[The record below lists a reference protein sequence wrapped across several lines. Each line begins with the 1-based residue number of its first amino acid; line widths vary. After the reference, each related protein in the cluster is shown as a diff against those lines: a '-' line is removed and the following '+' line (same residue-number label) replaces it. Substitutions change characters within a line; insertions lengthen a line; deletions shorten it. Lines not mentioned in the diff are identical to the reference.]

1 MTLRRHPPRSSRV
14 LPEKTRYLRRLTFLG
29 GGMLVASLILLLQLV
44 RLQILNHER
53 YHRLA
58 VGNRT
63 RLVPIL
69 PPRGIIYDR
78 RGVVLAENIPSYALE
93 IRRDRARDLAG
104 EIHGLAR
111 AVRIPKRDRQR
122 FWRLV
127 RVTPPYQPV
136 PLREDLGASDVA
148 RLAPLLVRFP
158 GARIVARPRRYYPLW
173 RISAHLVG
181 YVGPI
186 TARQLAHDPGGLYQA
201 DSEVGDAGVEGT
213 FENLLYGIP
222 GYRTIE
228 IDAAGRPIRVLGV
241 RPPTPGASLYLTID
255 ARLQAV
261 AARALGQRAGAV
273 VALNPDT
280 GAVLA
285 MVSHPGYD
293 PNDFVG
299 GIRETAYAT
308 LERDPLKPLFD
319 RAIAGEYAP
328 ASTIKPFISFALL
341 HYGILTPQTTIDCPG
356 TFTIPGTHHVFR
368 DWLPWG
374 HGETNLRKAITQ
386 SVDVFFYRM
395 TFRLGIQRLDHY
407 LPLFGFGRPTGIDL
421 RGERAGVLPSPAWK
435 EATLRRPWYGG
446 DTVISGIGQ
455 GFWLVTPLQL
465 AHAVA
470 ILAAHGRRYVPRIL
484 RAIYNPL
491 AGRRLP
497 VRPQAQ
503 APIRLAHPDRWTMIA
518 RDMHNVVQSPNGT
531 AHNLSADEPYPIAAK
546 TGTSQVGKYRSDFL
560 HVKLPYRERDN
571 AVFIAFAP
579 VLHPRIAVA
588 VIVEHG
594 GDGGLA
600 AGPIAQ
606 KVIDAY
612 LSGYRLP

>member
-1 MTLRRHPPRSSRV
+1 MSLRRFAAHRPRT
-14 LPEKTRYLRRLTFLG
+14 LPEKVRYLRRLAVLT
-29 GGMLVASLILLLQLV
+29 GGMLVAVLILLLQLV
-44 RLQILNHER
+44 RLQILDHTH

-104 EIHGLAR
+104 EITGLAHV
-111 AVRIPKRDRQR
+111 VRIPKRDRRR

-127 RVTPPYQPV
+127 RVTPPYLPI
-136 PLREDLGASDVA
+136 PLREDLSTADVA
-148 RLAPLLVRFP
+148 RLAPRLERFP

-186 TARQLAHDPGGLYQA
+186 SARQLSHDPGGLYQA
-201 DSEVGDAGVEGT
+201 DSEVGDAGVEQT
-213 FENLLYGIP
+213 FETLLYGIP

-228 IDAAGRPIRVLGV
+228 IDAQGRPIRTLGV

-261 AARALGQRAGAV
+261 ASRALGQQAGAV

-293 PNDFVG
+293 PNDFVDG
-299 GIRETAYAT
+299 VRRRTYEALAH
-308 LERDPLKPLFD
+308 DPFKPLFD

-341 HYGILTPQTTIDCPG
+341 HYGILTPRTTIYCPG
-356 TFTIPGTHHVFR
+356 TFVIPGTHHIFR

-374 HGETNLRKAITQ
+374 HGWTDLKKAITQ

-395 TFRLGIQRLDHY
+395 TFRLGIRRLDHY

-421 RGERAGVLPSPAWK
+421 RGERSGVLPSPAWK
-435 EATLRRPWYGG
+435 EATLHRPWYGG
-446 DTVISGIGQ
+446 DTVMSGIGQ
-455 GFWLVTPLQL
+455 GYWLVTPLQL
-465 AHAVA
+465 AHATA
-470 ILAAHGRRYVPRIL
+470 ILAAHGRREVPRIL
-484 RAIYNPL
+484 HAIYDPL
-491 AGRRLP
+491 SGQRIPARARAL
-497 VRPQAQ
+497 

-531 AHNLSADEPYPIAAK
+531 AHNLSADEPYPIAGK
-546 TGTSQVGKYRSDFL
+546 TGTSQVGKYRSDFI

-579 VLHPRIAVA
+579 VLDPKIAVA
-588 VIVEHG
+588 VIIEHG

>member
-1 MTLRRHPPRSSRV
+1 MILRQAPRARPV
-14 LPEKTRYLRRLTFLG
+14 VPEKVRFLRRLSVLVAV
-29 GGMLVASLILLLQLV
+29 MLVSGLVLLLQLV
-44 RLQILNHER
+44 RLEILDYRH

-63 RLVPIL
+63 RLVPLL
-69 PPRGIIYDR
+69 PPRGLIYDR

-93 IRRDRARDLAG
+93 IRRDRARNVAR
-104 EIHGLAR
+104 EIAGLAR
-111 AVRIPKRDRQR
+111 VIRVSKRDERR

-127 RVTPPYQPV
+127 RASPPYQPV
-136 PLREDLGASDVA
+136 PLREDLSRGEVA
-148 RLAPLLVRFP
+148 RLAPALVRFP
-158 GARIVARPRRYYPLW
+158 GVRIVARARRYYPLW

-186 TARQLAHDPGGLYQA
+186 TARQLARDPGGLYQP
-201 DSEVGDAGVEGT
+201 DSEVGDAGVEKA

-222 GYRTIE
+222 GYRTVE
-228 IDAAGRPIRVLGV
+228 INAAGRPIRVLGV
-241 RPPTPGASLYLTID
+241 RPPVPGASLYLTID

-261 AARALGQRAGAV
+261 AARALGKNAGAV
-273 VALNPDT
+273 VALNPRT

-285 MVSHPGYD
+285 MVSHPDYD
-293 PNDFVG
+293 PNDFVD
-299 GIRETAYAT
+299 GISAKTYAA
-308 LERDPLKPLFD
+308 LARDPMKPLFD
-319 RAIAGEYAP
+319 RALAGEYAP

-341 HYGILTPQTTIDCPG
+341 HYGILTPKTTIYCPG
-356 TFTIPGTHHVFR
+356 TFVIPGTHHVFH

-374 HGETNLRKAITQ
+374 HGWTDLRKAITQ

-395 TFRLGIQRLDHY
+395 TFRLGIRRLDRY
-407 LPLFGFGRPTGIDL
+407 LPMFGFGRPTGIDL
-421 RGERAGVLPSPAWK
+421 PGERAGVLPSPAWK
-435 EATLRRPWYGG
+435 EATLHRPWYGG
-446 DTVISGIGQ
+446 DTVMSGIGQ
-455 GFWLVTPLQL
+455 GYWLVTPIQL
-465 AHAVA
+465 AHATA
-470 ILAAHGRRYVPRIL
+470 ILAAHGRRYIPRVL
-484 RAIYNPL
+484 HAVYDPFT
-491 AGRRLP
+491 GRRIR
-497 VRPQAQ
+497 VRPRAL
-503 APIRLAHPDRWTMIA
+503 PPLRLARPGRWTMIA

-546 TGTSQVGKYRSDFL
+546 TGTSQVGKYRSDFI

-606 KVIDAY
+606 KVINAY

>member
-1 MTLRRHPPRSSRV
+1 M
-14 LPEKTRYLRRLTFLG
+14 G
-29 GGMLVASLILLLQLV
+29 GVMLLAALVLLLQLV
-44 RLQILNHER
+44 RLEILDHER

-93 IRRDRARDLAG
+93 IRRDRARNVAA
-104 EIHGLAR
+104 EIQALAR
-111 AVRIPKRDRQR
+111 IVRIPKGDRRR

-136 PLREDLGASDVA
+136 PLREDLGVSDVTL
-148 RLAPLLVRFP
+148 LAPLLPRFP
-158 GARIVARPRRYYPLW
+158 GVRIVARPRRYYPLW

-201 DSEVGDAGVEGT
+201 DSEVGDAGVEKT

-222 GYRTIE
+222 GYRTVE
-228 IDAAGRPIRVLGV
+228 IDATGRPIRVLSV

-261 AARALGQRAGAV
+261 AARALGKQAGAV
-273 VALNPDT
+273 VALDPDT

-285 MVSHPGYD
+285 MVSHPDYD
-293 PNDFVG
+293 PNDFVD
-299 GIRETAYAT
+299 GISAAKFEAWEHA
-308 LERDPLKPLFD
+308 PLKPLFD
-319 RAIAGEYAP
+319 RALAGEYAP

-341 HYGILTPQTTIDCPG
+341 HYGILTPKTTIYCPG
-356 TFTIPGTHHVFR
+356 TFVIPGTHHIFR

-374 HGETNLRKAITQ
+374 HGWTDLRKAITQ

-395 TFRLGIQRLDHY
+395 TFRLGIRRLDHY
-407 LPLFGFGRPTGIDL
+407 LPIFGFGRPTGIDL
-421 RGERAGVLPSPAWK
+421 LGERAGVLPSPAWK
-435 EATLRRPWYGG
+435 EAALHRPWYGG
-446 DTVISGIGQ
+446 DTVMSGIGQ
-455 GFWLVTPLQL
+455 GYWLVTPLQL
-465 AHAVA
+465 AHATA
-470 ILAAHGRRYVPRIL
+470 ILAAHGRRYIPRVL
-484 RAIYNPL
+484 HAIYNPIT
-491 AGRRLP
+491 GRRLR
-497 VRPQAQ
+497 VTPQAL

-546 TGTSQVGKYRSDFL
+546 TGTSQVGKYRSDFIN
-560 HVKLPYRERDN
+560 VKLPYRERDN

-579 VLHPRIAVA
+579 YLHPKIAVA

-594 GDGGLA
+594 GDGGLV

>member
-1 MTLRRHPPRSSRV
+1 M
-14 LPEKTRYLRRLTFLG
+14 G
-29 GGMLVASLILLLQLV
+29 GVMLLAALVLLLQLV
-44 RLQILNHER
+44 RLEILDHER

-93 IRRDRARDLAG
+93 IRRDRARNVAA
-104 EIHGLAR
+104 EIQALAR
-111 AVRIPKRDRQR
+111 IVRIPKGDRRR

-136 PLREDLGASDVA
+136 PLREDLGVSDVT
-148 RLAPLLVRFP
+148 RLAPLLPRFP
-158 GARIVARPRRYYPLW
+158 GVRIVARPRRYYPLW

-201 DSEVGDAGVEGT
+201 DSEVGDAGVEKT

-222 GYRTIE
+222 GYRTVE
-228 IDAAGRPIRVLGV
+228 IDATGRPIRVLSV

-261 AARALGQRAGAV
+261 AARALGKQAGAV
-273 VALNPDT
+273 VALDPDT

-285 MVSHPGYD
+285 MVSHPDYD
-293 PNDFVG
+293 PNDFVD
-299 GIRETAYAT
+299 GISAAKFEAWEHA
-308 LERDPLKPLFD
+308 PLKPLFD
-319 RAIAGEYAP
+319 RALAGEYAP

-341 HYGILTPQTTIDCPG
+341 HYGILTPKTTIYCPG
-356 TFTIPGTHHVFR
+356 TFVIPGTHHIFR

-374 HGETNLRKAITQ
+374 HGWTDLRKAITQ

-395 TFRLGIQRLDHY
+395 TFRLGIRRLDHY
-407 LPLFGFGRPTGIDL
+407 LPIFGFGRPTGIDL
-421 RGERAGVLPSPAWK
+421 LGERAGVLPSPAWK
-435 EATLRRPWYGG
+435 EAALHRPWYGG
-446 DTVISGIGQ
+446 DTVMSGIGQ
-455 GFWLVTPLQL
+455 GYWLVTPLQL
-465 AHAVA
+465 AHATA
-470 ILAAHGRRYVPRIL
+470 ILAAHGRRYIPRVL
-484 RAIYNPL
+484 HAIYNPIT
-491 AGRRLP
+491 GRRLR
-497 VRPQAQ
+497 VTPQAL

-546 TGTSQVGKYRSDFL
+546 TGTSQVGKYRSDFIN
-560 HVKLPYRERDN
+560 VKLPYRERDN

-579 VLHPRIAVA
+579 YLHPKIAVA

-594 GDGGLA
+594 GDGGLV

>member
-1 MTLRRHPPRSSRV
+1 MNRRLPSAHPTGN
-14 LPEKTRYLRRLTFLG
+14 LPEKTRYLRRLAWLG
-29 GGMLVASLILLLQLV
+29 GAMLAAALILLLQLV
-44 RLQILNHER
+44 RLQILDYGHYR
-53 YHRLA
+53 RLA
-58 VGNRT
+58 ILNRT
-63 RLVPIL
+63 RRVPIF

-93 IRRDRARDLAG
+93 IQRDRARNLAQ
-104 EIHGLAR
+104 EIRGLAR
-111 AVRIPKRDRQR
+111 FVRIPKRDRRR

-127 RVTPPYQPV
+127 RVSPPYQPV

-148 RLAPLLVRFP
+148 RLAPLLERFP

-173 RISAHLVG
+173 HISAHLVG

-186 TARQLAHDPGGLYQA
+186 TASELAHDPGGLYQA
-201 DSEVGDAGVEGT
+201 DSEVGEAGVEKT

-222 GYRTIE
+222 GYRTLE
-228 IDAAGRPIRVLGV
+228 INAAGRPIRVLGV
-241 RPPTPGASLYLTID
+241 HPPVPGASLYLTID

-261 AARALGQRAGAV
+261 ASHALGRNVGAV

-285 MVSHPGYD
+285 MVSHPDYD
-293 PNDFVG
+293 PNDFVD
-299 GIRETAYAT
+299 GIRKAT
-308 LERDPLKPLFD
+308 YEALARNPRKPLFD

-328 ASTIKPFISFALL
+328 ASTIKPFLAFALL
-341 HYGILTPQTTIDCPG
+341 HYGILTPKTTIYCPG
-356 TFTIPGTHHVFR
+356 TYVIPGTRHVFR

-374 HGETNLRKAITQ
+374 HGETDLRKAITQ

-395 TFRLGIQRLDHY
+395 TFKLGIRRLDHY
-407 LPLFGFGRPTGIDL
+407 LPIFGFGRPTGIDL
-421 RGERAGVLPSPAWK
+421 DGERAGVLPSPAWK
-435 EATLRRPWYGG
+435 EATLHRPWYGG
-446 DTVISGIGQ
+446 DTVISGIGE

-465 AHAVA
+465 AHAVG
-470 ILAAHGRRYVPRIL
+470 IIAAHGRRYIPRIL
-484 RAIYNPL
+484 HAIYNPYS
-491 AGRRLP
+491 GRRLRVHP
-497 VRPQAQ
+497 RALP
-503 APIRLAHPDRWTMIA
+503 PIRLAHPDRWLMIA

-531 AHNLSADEPYPIAAK
+531 AHNLAADEPYPIAAK
-546 TGTSQVGKYRSDFL
+546 TGTAQVGKYRSDFI
-560 HVKLPYRERDN
+560 HVKLPYRERDD

-579 VLHPRIAVA
+579 VRHPKIAVA
-588 VIVEHG
+588 VFVEHG

-606 KVIDAY
+606 KVINAY